1 MWRSL
6 AIAAL
11 VYSYGH
17 PKFDGYRPAGIDRA
31 LQAFYAEVNKVAA
44 SGRQA
49 LGRFDDEAAVRYVKN
64 YVGNVEA
71 ETKPAK

>member
-17 PKFDGYRPAGIDRA
+17 PKFDGYRPAGMDRA
-31 LQAFYAEVNKVAA
+31 LQAFHVEVNKVAA

-49 LGRFDDEAAVRYVKN
+49 LGRFDDAGALRYVKN
-64 YVGNVEA
+64 YVNNAEA
-71 ETKPAK
+71 ESKPAK